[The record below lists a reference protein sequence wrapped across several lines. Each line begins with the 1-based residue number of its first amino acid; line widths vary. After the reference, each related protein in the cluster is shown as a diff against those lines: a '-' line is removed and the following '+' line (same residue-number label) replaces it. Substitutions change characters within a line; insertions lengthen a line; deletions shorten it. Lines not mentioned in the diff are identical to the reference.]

1 MDRQR
6 CWKVAPQQELQI
18 TMATSSA
25 SPLLML
31 ACQTN
36 RPLGTAV
43 FTCRTM
49 EDQPRVVM
57 TIRLQNVYVCSY
69 NHSQCG
75 YSQSDASPA
84 LSDTISF
91 TYTSIEMEC
100 GLVGADEIAPV
111 PVKAGWN
118 VKEGR
123 EI

>member
-31 ACQTN
+31 ACQAN

-43 FTCRTM
+43 LSCRTM
-49 EDQPRVVM
+49 EDQPRDVL
-57 TIRLQNVYVCSY
+57 TIRLEKVYVCSY
-69 NHSQCG
+69 NHSHSV
-75 YSQSDASPA
+75 YSQSDASP
-84 LSDTISF
+84 LIDTISF

-100 GLVGADEIAPV
+100 GLLGTGELATV

-118 VKEGR
+118 AKENR